1 MKLLINITLKEGVL
15 DPQGLAIKNSL
26 SALGFENINT
36 VKQGKIIEIDMF
48 DSDIKNAEAQTS
60 LMCDKLLANTVIE
73 DYSVKII
80 GKSA

>member
-60 LMCDKLLANTVIE
+60 LLCEKLLANTVIE

>member
-26 SALGFENINT
+26 STLGFENINT
-36 VKQGKIIEIDMF
+36 VKQGKIIEIDILE
-48 DSDIKNAEAQTS
+48 SDIKNAEAQAS
-60 LMCDKLLANTVIE
+60 LMCEKLLANIVIE
-73 DYSVKII
+73 DYSIKII

>member
-26 SALGFENINT
+26 STLGFENINT
-36 VKQGKIIEIDMF
+36 VKQGKIIEIDIF
-48 DSDIKNAEAQTS
+48 ESDIKNAEAQAA
-60 LMCDKLLANTVIE
+60 LMCEKLLANIVIE
-73 DYSVKII
+73 DYSINII